1 MLLIRKIGV
10 EERPM
15 RSLLIEQKNE
25 ITSHVIYQMLSQNI
39 RDPHNRDVLRQ
50 ISDEELK
57 HYQTLKS
64 LTGQDVTPDRFKV
77 AFFYVITRLFGLTFG
92 VKLLEKGEASAVDV
106 YSALQVEHPQVAELV
121 QEEETHEDRLIA
133 MIDEEKLNYIGSVVL
148 GLNDALVELTGALA
162 GFTFAFQN
170 TQLIAVTGLITGISA
185 SLSMS
190 SSGYL
195 SMLQETGE
203 RDRALK
209 SAFYTGLAYV
219 LTVVVLITPFL
230 LLANPFVS
238 LVVSLVAAVM
248 IIFIFNYYIS
258 VAKDTPFKRRF
269 LEMAFISLGVS
280 GFSFLIGILVKT
292 VFGIEV

>member
-1 MLLIRKIGV
+1 
-10 EERPM
+10 
-15 RSLLIEQKNE
+15 
-25 ITSHVIYQMLSQNI
+25 
-39 RDPHNRDVLRQ
+39 
-50 ISDEELK
+50 
-57 HYQTLKS
+57 
-64 LTGQDVTPDRFKV
+64 
-77 AFFYVITRLFGLTFG
+77 
-92 VKLLEKGEASAVDV
+92 V

-258 VAKDTPFKRRF
+258 VAKDTPSSAASWKWPSS
-269 LEMAFISLGVS
+269 ASASPASLS
-280 GFSFLIGILVKT
+280 
-292 VFGIEV
+292 

>member
-1 MLLIRKIGV
+1 
-10 EERPM
+10 M

-106 YSALQVEHPQVAELV
+106 YSALQVEHPRGTPNWSRRKRPMKIVSSP
-121 QEEETHEDRLIA
+121 

-258 VAKDTPFKRRF
+258 VAKDHPLKSPL

>member
-1 MLLIRKIGV
+1 
-10 EERPM
+10 
-15 RSLLIEQKNE
+15 
-25 ITSHVIYQMLSQNI
+25 
-39 RDPHNRDVLRQ
+39 
-50 ISDEELK
+50 
-57 HYQTLKS
+57 
-64 LTGQDVTPDRFKV
+64 
-77 AFFYVITRLFGLTFG
+77 
-92 VKLLEKGEASAVDV
+92 
-106 YSALQVEHPQVAELV
+106 
-121 QEEETHEDRLIA
+121 

-248 IIFIFNYYIS
+248 IIFILITIFS
-258 VAKDTPFKRRF
+258 VVQRHPLQAPLPGNGLHQPRRLRLLF
-269 LEMAFISLGVS
+269 PDRHFGQDRVRDRGVR
-280 GFSFLIGILVKT
+280 
-292 VFGIEV
+292 EARAWWD

>member
-1 MLLIRKIGV
+1 MK
-10 EERPM
+10 P
-15 RSLLIEQKNE
+15 LLIEQKNE
-25 ITSHVIYQMLSQNI
+25 ITSHVIYRMLSQNI
-39 RDPHNRDVLRQ
+39 RDSHNREVLRQ

-64 LTGQDVTPDRFKV
+64 LTGQDVSPDRLKV
-77 AFFYVITRLFGLTFG
+77 AFFYVITLLFGLTFG
-92 VKLLEKGEASAVDV
+92 VKLLEKGEANAVDV
-106 YSALQVEHPQVAELV
+106 YSALQGEHPQVAELV
-121 QEEETHEDRLIA
+121 QDEEGHEDRLIA

-185 SLSMS
+185 SLSMAS
-190 SSGYL
+190 SEYL
-195 SMLQETGE
+195 STIQETGE
-203 RDRALK
+203 RDRAMK

-219 LTVVVLITPFL
+219 LTVIVLITPFL
-230 LLANPFVS
+230 LLANPFASLGVS
-238 LVVSLVAAVM
+238 LFAAVL

-269 LEMAFISLGVS
+269 LEMALISIGVS
-280 GFSFLIGILVKT
+280 AFSFLIGMLVKT